1 MVNYY
6 FQSMNGTI
14 SFVHAGTKEEL
25 QEKVKK
31 EFGGDKAEVEAKI
44 RKQITEAEMKL
55 IDLEE
60 KREIYD
66 LSDKEILEDDI
77 KIATLKKG
85 IYDAK
90 EELKRIGDLMK
101 ADLVFFE
108 LTPVDLQLDK

>member
-1 MVNYY
+1 
-6 FQSMNGTI
+6 MNGTL

-44 RKQITEAEMKL
+44 KAQIADAEKKLDELQRVDCVTEK
-55 IDLEE
+55 DQLEN
-60 KREIYD
+60 D
-66 LSDKEILEDDI
+66 V

-90 EELKRIGDLMK
+90 EELKRVGDLMK
-101 ADLVFFE
+101 SDLVFFE
-108 LTPVDLQLDK
+108 LTPVEFDID

>member
-1 MVNYY
+1 
-6 FQSMNGTI
+6 MNGTL

-44 RKQITEAEMKL
+44 KAQIVDAEKKLDELQRVDCVTEK
-55 IDLEE
+55 DQLEN
-60 KREIYD
+60 D
-66 LSDKEILEDDI
+66 V

-90 EELKRIGDLMK
+90 EELKRVGDLMK
-101 ADLVFFE
+101 SDLVFFE
-108 LTPVDLQLDK
+108 LTPVEFDID

>member
-1 MVNYY
+1 MVKYY
-6 FQSMNGTI
+6 FQSMNGSL

-44 RKQITEAEMKL
+44 KAQIEDAEKKLDELQRIDCVTEK
-55 IDLEE
+55 DQLEN
-60 KREIYD
+60 D
-66 LSDKEILEDDI
+66 V

-90 EELKRIGDLMK
+90 EELKRVGNLMK

-108 LTPVDLQLDK
+108 LTPVELDIE

>member
-1 MVNYY
+1 MVKYY
-6 FQSMNGTI
+6 FQSMNGSL

-44 RKQITEAEMKL
+44 RAQIADAEKKL
-55 IDLEE
+55 ADLEAIEPKTE
-60 KREIYD
+60 KER
-66 LSDKEILEDDI
+66 LETDV
-77 KIATLKKG
+77 KIATLKNG

-90 EELKRIGDLMK
+90 EELKRVGNLMK

-108 LTPVDLQLDK
+108 LTPVEFDI

>member
-1 MVNYY
+1 MVKYY
-6 FQSMNGTI
+6 FQSMNGSL

-25 QEKVKK
+25 EEKVKK

-44 RKQITEAEMKL
+44 KAQIADAEKKLDELQRIDCVTEK
-55 IDLEE
+55 DQLEN
-60 KREIYD
+60 D
-66 LSDKEILEDDI
+66 V

-90 EELKRIGDLMK
+90 EELKRVGNLLK

-108 LTPVDLQLDK
+108 LTPVEFDIE